1 MNNSLK
7 PLFAGLTSLAVL
19 LTTACAQLP
28 TSSDIKT
35 GPNVESALETDYLY
49 YSPSGPGEDATQ
61 EEIILGF
68 LNAGTGPQNDYE
80 VAKSYLAESFQTEWD
95 PNQQVLI
102 QDGRPTLTLLEN
114 NTAIVRIPIA
124 AKINERGQYQTMPL
138 GSSESIEIELVEQE
152 GQWRVQSAPNLT
164 TVIRPVFDVIFK
176 AYAIYFFDNQQR
188 HLVPDVRWF
197 PTRASTS
204 TRLVTALLGGPSEWL
219 EESVK
224 TAFPAGTKLS
234 LSTVT
239 VADGVAAV
247 DLTSRALRAS
257 ARGRQLMQVQIRET
271 LIQLNSIYAVQVTV
285 ERSALE
291 ATSSTFGETQTQI
304 VNPVAMLSDG
314 LFHIDNAGSLEVGGS
329 DAALKRVSGT
339 DFALNTDEELIA
351 ISNSG
356 GVYLATLGDLI
367 QAPRLLI
374 SGSNFLSP
382 VLDTDGYT
390 WVVPKSSEQPIS
402 VFNSEGQPVP
412 FSAGWLAGLD
422 RQSFSISSEGS
433 RIVVAAGSNNS
444 GAVYVA
450 GINRDDT
457 GNPVGF
463 GSPVIPAGS
472 VAAQSVT
479 WLDNIRIGILQKNI
493 EGFSQPLIV
502 MVGGGTK
509 TLPTIRD
516 GRKIVGSGQPS
527 AIYVLDRNRGVYQF
541 RSSRWNLIKS
551 DVTAIN
557 FPGN

>member
-1 MNNSLK
+1 MNSSLRA
-7 PLFAGLTSLAVL
+7 LIAGLTSLAL
-19 LTTACAQLP
+19 LSTAACAQLP
-28 TSSDIKT
+28 TSSDIKN
-35 GPNVESALETDYLY
+35 GPNVESGLETDYLY

-80 VAKSYLAESFQTEWD
+80 VAKSYLAESFQSDWD

-114 NTAIVRIPIA
+114 NTAVVVIPIA
-124 AKINERGQYQTMPL
+124 ARINERGQYQTMPL
-138 GSSESIEIELVEQE
+138 GSSESIEIELVEQD

-176 AYAIYFFDNQQR
+176 AYAVYFFDNQLR

-204 TRLVTALLGGPSEWL
+204 TRLVSALLGGPSEWL
-219 EESVK
+219 EDSVK

-239 VADGVAAV
+239 VADGVASV
-247 DLTSRALRAS
+247 DLTSRALKAS
-257 ARGRQLMQVQIRET
+257 ARGRQLMQVQVKET
-271 LIQLNSIYAVQVTV
+271 LIQLNSIYTVQVTV
-285 ERSALE
+285 ARSALE
-291 ATSSTFGETQTQI
+291 ASTWDFGAVATQI
-304 VNPVAMLSDG
+304 VNPVAMLTDG

-329 DAALKRVSGT
+329 NAALKRVSGT
-339 DFALNTDEELIA
+339 DFGLNTSEELIA
-351 ISNSG
+351 ISNSE
-356 GVYLATLGDLI
+356 GVYLSALGDLI
-367 QAPRLLI
+367 QPPKLLI
-374 SGSNFLSP
+374 SGSDFLSP

-390 WVVPKSSEQPIS
+390 WVVPKNSEQPIS

-433 RIVVAAGSNNS
+433 RIVVAAGSNNAGS
-444 GAVYVA
+444 VYVA

-457 GNPVGF
+457 GNPVSF
-463 GSPVIPAGS
+463 GSPIIPAGS

-479 WLDNIRIGILQKNI
+479 WLDNIRIGILQKTI
-493 EGFSQPLIV
+493 DGFSQPLIV

-516 GRKIVGSGQPS
+516 GRRIVGSGQPS
-527 AIYVLDRNRGVYQF
+527 GVYVLDKNRGVFQF
-541 RSSRWNLIKS
+541 RSSTWNFIKG
-551 DVTAIN
+551 DVTALH